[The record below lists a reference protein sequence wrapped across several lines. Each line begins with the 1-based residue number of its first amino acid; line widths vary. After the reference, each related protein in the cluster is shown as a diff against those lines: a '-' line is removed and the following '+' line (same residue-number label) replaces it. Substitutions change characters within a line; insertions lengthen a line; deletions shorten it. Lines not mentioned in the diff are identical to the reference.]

1 MKRALGGKISPYK
14 TWKEKTKWIEF
25 IENVIA
31 SQENPRVSR

>member
-1 MKRALGGKISPYK
+1 MKRALGKINCHIRLA
-14 TWKEKTKWIEF
+14 KEKTKWIEF